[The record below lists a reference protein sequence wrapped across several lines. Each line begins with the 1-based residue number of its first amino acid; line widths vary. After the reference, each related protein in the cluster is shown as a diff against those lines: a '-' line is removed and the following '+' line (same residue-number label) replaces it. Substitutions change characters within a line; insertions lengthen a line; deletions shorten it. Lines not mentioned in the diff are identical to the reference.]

1 MRRLPS
7 RLFAVALVVTLTL
20 GGSAPAGAADRTPWH
35 SLPDVLAWLAG
46 WWSAPRIADSAS
58 AERVPSSY
66 PQEAA
71 ALAFGAGQDP
81 LGRTPPP
88 PSPLVLEGSD
98 FD

>member
-7 RLFAVALVVTLTL
+7 RLFAVALVVTFIL
-20 GGSAPAGAADRTPWH
+20 GGSAPAGAADRTSWR
-35 SLPDVLAWLAG
+35 SVSDVLAWLAG
-46 WWSAPRIADSAS
+46 WWSAPTIADSDS

-66 PQEAA
+66 PREAG

-81 LGRTPPP
+81 LGRTPPL

>member
-46 WWSAPRIADSAS
+46 WWSVPRRADTGEAGRFSSAS
-58 AERVPSSY
+58 LRESAPMAE
-66 PQEAA
+66 
-71 ALAFGAGQDP
+71 GGGQDP
-81 LGRTPPP
+81 YGRIPPP
-88 PSPLVLEGSD
+88 PSPLLLEGSD